1 MATTQQLL
9 NKYDIDLDNIPNH
22 IAIIMD
28 GNGRWAKKNNLQIK
42 EGHARG
48 VSALK
53 EIVKES
59 VNQNIESLTVYAFS
73 TENWKRPKSEVKAIN
88 NLIVNSINN
97 ELDEL
102 IEQNVKVRFFG
113 DYSNFGKKT
122 YEKIKFAEEKS
133 FSNKPKLRLN
143 VALGYGGKMD
153 IINIAREVSRLK
165 IKASDINDHIINEL
179 SQVPEPSI
187 ELLIRTGGDTRI
199 SNFLLYQ
206 IAYSEIHFVRKLWPD
221 YSKKD
226 FKRNINKY
234 FNSERRF
241 GERT

>member
-1 MATTQQLL
+1 MNLK
-9 NKYDIDLDNIPNH
+9 N

-97 ELDEL
+97 ELEEL
-102 IEQNVKVRFFG
+102 IEQKVKVRFFG

-165 IKASDINDHIINEL
+165 IKASDINDHTINEL
-179 SQVPEPSI
+179 SQVPESSI
-187 ELLIRTGGDTRI
+187 DLLIRTGGDTRI

-221 YSKKD
+221 YSKQD

>member
-1 MATTQQLL
+1 MNLK
-9 NKYDIDLDNIPNH
+9 N

-113 DYSNFGKKT
+113 DYYNFGKKT

-143 VALGYGGKMD
+143 IALGYGGKMD

-165 IKASDINDHIINEL
+165 IKASDINDHTINEL

-187 ELLIRTGGDTRI
+187 DLLIRTGGDTRI

-206 IAYSEIHFVRKLWPD
+206 IAYSEIHFVKKLWPD
-221 YSKKD
+221 YSKQD

>member
-1 MATTQQLL
+1 MNLK
-9 NKYDIDLDNIPNH
+9 N

-122 YEKIKFAEEKS
+122 YEKIKFAEKKS

-165 IKASDINDHIINEL
+165 IKASDINDHTINEL
-179 SQVPEPSI
+179 SQVPESSI
-187 ELLIRTGGDTRI
+187 DLLIRTGGDTRI

>member
-1 MATTQQLL
+1 MNLK
-9 NKYDIDLDNIPNH
+9 N

-97 ELDEL
+97 ELDVL
-102 IEQNVKVRFFG
+102 IEQHVKVRFFG
-113 DYSNFGKKT
+113 NYSNFGKKT

-143 VALGYGGKMD
+143 IALGYGGKMD

-165 IKASDINDHIINEL
+165 IKASDINDHTINEL

-187 ELLIRTGGDTRI
+187 DLLIRTGGDTRI

-206 IAYSEIHFVRKLWPD
+206 IAYSEIHFVKKLWPD
-221 YSKKD
+221 YSKQD

-234 FNSERRF
+234 LNSERRF

>member
-1 MATTQQLL
+1 MNLK
-9 NKYDIDLDNIPNH
+9 N

-42 EGHARG
+42 EGHIKG

-53 EIVKES
+53 EIVREA

-73 TENWKRPKSEVKAIN
+73 TENWKRPKSEIKSIN

-97 ELDEL
+97 ELEEL
-102 IEQNVKVRFFG
+102 IEQKVKVRFFG
-113 DYSNFGKKT
+113 DYSDFGKKT
-122 YEKIKFAEEKS
+122 YEKIRFAEEKS
-133 FSNKPKLRLN
+133 FINKPKLRLN

-165 IKASDINDHIINEL
+165 IKASDINDYTISKL
-179 SQVPEPSI
+179 SQVPEASI
-187 ELLIRTGGDTRI
+187 DLLIRTGGDTRI

-206 IAYSEIHFVRKLWPD
+206 IAYSEIHFVKKLWPD
-221 YSKKD
+221 YSKQD
-226 FKRNINKY
+226 FKRNIKKY

>member
-1 MATTQQLL
+1 MNLK
-9 NKYDIDLDNIPNH
+9 N

-28 GNGRWAKKNNLQIK
+28 GNGRWARKNNLQIK

-102 IEQNVKVRFFG
+102 IEQKVKVRFFG

-165 IKASDINDHIINEL
+165 IKASDINDHTINEL
-179 SQVPEPSI
+179 SQVPESSI
-187 ELLIRTGGDTRI
+187 DLLIRTGGDTMI

-206 IAYSEIHFVRKLWPD
+206 IAYSEIHFVKKLWPD
-221 YSKKD
+221 YSKQD

>member
-1 MATTQQLL
+1 MNLK
-9 NKYDIDLDNIPNH
+9 N

-102 IEQNVKVRFFG
+102 IEQKVKIRFFG

-133 FSNKPKLRLN
+133 FRNKPKLRLN

-165 IKASDINDHIINEL
+165 IKASDINDHTINEL
-179 SQVPEPSI
+179 SQVPESSI
-187 ELLIRTGGDTRI
+187 DLLIRTGGDTRI

-206 IAYSEIHFVRKLWPD
+206 IAYSEIHFVKKLWPD
-221 YSKKD
+221 YSKQD

>member
-1 MATTQQLL
+1 MNLK
-9 NKYDIDLDNIPNH
+9 N

-102 IEQNVKVRFFG
+102 IEQKVKVRFFG

-143 VALGYGGKMD
+143 IALGYGGKMD

-165 IKASDINDHIINEL
+165 IKASDINDHTINEL

-187 ELLIRTGGDTRI
+187 DLLIRTGGDTRI

-206 IAYSEIHFVRKLWPD
+206 IAYSEIHFVKKLWPD
-221 YSKKD
+221 YSKQD

>member
-1 MATTQQLL
+1 MNLK
-9 NKYDIDLDNIPNH
+9 N

-53 EIVKES
+53 EIVEES

-102 IEQNVKVRFFG
+102 IEQKVKVRFFG

-165 IKASDINDHIINEL
+165 IKASDINDHTINEL
-179 SQVPEPSI
+179 SQVPESSI
-187 ELLIRTGGDTRI
+187 DLLIRTGGDTRI

-206 IAYSEIHFVRKLWPD
+206 IAYSEIHFVKKLWPD
-221 YSKKD
+221 YSKQD
-226 FKRNINKY
+226 FKRNIKKY

>member
-1 MATTQQLL
+1 MNLK
-9 NKYDIDLDNIPNH
+9 N

-102 IEQNVKVRFFG
+102 VEQKVKVRFFG
-113 DYSNFGKKT
+113 DYSDFGKKT
-122 YEKIKFAEEKS
+122 YKKIRFAEEKS
-133 FSNKPKLRLN
+133 FINKPKLRLN

-153 IINIAREVSRLK
+153 IINIAREVSRMK
-165 IKASDINDHIINEL
+165 INSSDIDEHTISEL
-179 SQVPEPSI
+179 SQVPESSI
-187 ELLIRTGGDTRI
+187 DLLIRTGGDTRI

-221 YSKKD
+221 YSKQD

>member
-1 MATTQQLL
+1 MNLK
-9 NKYDIDLDNIPNH
+9 N

-28 GNGRWAKKNNLQIK
+28 GNGRWARKNNLQIK

-102 IEQNVKVRFFG
+102 IEQKVKVRFFG

-143 VALGYGGKMD
+143 IALGYGGKMD

-165 IKASDINDHIINEL
+165 IKASDINDHTINEL
-179 SQVPEPSI
+179 SQVPESSI
-187 ELLIRTGGDTRI
+187 DLLIRTGGDTRI

>member
-1 MATTQQLL
+1 MNLK
-9 NKYDIDLDNIPNH
+9 N

-28 GNGRWAKKNNLQIK
+28 GNGRWARKNNLLIK

-102 IEQNVKVRFFG
+102 IEQKVKVRFFG

-133 FSNKPKLRLN
+133 FSNKPQLRLN

-165 IKASDINDHIINEL
+165 IKASDINDHTINEL
-179 SQVPEPSI
+179 SQVPESNI
-187 ELLIRTGGDTRI
+187 DLLIRTGGDTRI

>member
-1 MATTQQLL
+1 MNLK
-9 NKYDIDLDNIPNH
+9 NV
-22 IAIIMD
+22 AIIMD

-48 VSALK
+48 VLALK

-102 IEQNVKVRFFG
+102 IEQKVKVRFFG

-122 YEKIKFAEEKS
+122 FEKIEFAHEKS
-133 FSNKPKLRLN
+133 SIDKPKLRLN

-153 IINIAREVSRLK
+153 IINIAKEVSRLK
-165 IKASDINDHIINEL
+165 IKTSDINDNTISKL
-179 SQVPEPSI
+179 SQVPESNI
-187 ELLIRTGGDTRI
+187 DLLIRTGGDTRI

-206 IAYSEIHFVRKLWPD
+206 IAYSEIHFVKKLWPD
-221 YSKKD
+221 YSKLD
-226 FKRNINKY
+226 FKRNIKKY

-241 GERT
+241 GERS

>member
-1 MATTQQLL
+1 MNLK
-9 NKYDIDLDNIPNH
+9 N

-102 IEQNVKVRFFG
+102 IEQKVKVRFFG

-165 IKASDINDHIINEL
+165 IKASDINDHTINEL
-179 SQVPEPSI
+179 SQVPESSI
-187 ELLIRTGGDTRI
+187 DLLIRTGGDTRI

-221 YSKKD
+221 YSKQD

>member
-1 MATTQQLL
+1 MNLK
-9 NKYDIDLDNIPNH
+9 N

-42 EGHARG
+42 EGHAKG

-102 IEQNVKVRFFG
+102 IEQKVKVRFFG

-165 IKASDINDHIINEL
+165 IKASDINDHTINEL
-179 SQVPEPSI
+179 SQVPESSI
-187 ELLIRTGGDTRI
+187 DLLIRTGGDTRI

-221 YSKKD
+221 YSKQD

>member
-1 MATTQQLL
+1 MNLK
-9 NKYDIDLDNIPNH
+9 N

-88 NLIVNSINN
+88 DLIVNSINN

-165 IKASDINDHIINEL
+165 IKASDINDHTINEL
-179 SQVPEPSI
+179 SQVPESSI
-187 ELLIRTGGDTRI
+187 DLLIRTGGDTRI

-206 IAYSEIHFVRKLWPD
+206 IAYSEIHFVKKLWPD
-221 YSKKD
+221 YSKQD

>member
-1 MATTQQLL
+1 MNLK
-9 NKYDIDLDNIPNH
+9 N

-53 EIVKES
+53 EIVKEAA
-59 VNQNIESLTVYAFS
+59 NQNIESLTVYAFS

-102 IEQNVKVRFFG
+102 IEENVKVRFFG

-143 VALGYGGKMD
+143 IALGYGGKMD

-165 IKASDINDHIINEL
+165 IKASDINDHTINEL
-179 SQVPEPSI
+179 SQVPESNI
-187 ELLIRTGGDTRI
+187 DLLIRTGGDTRI

-221 YSKKD
+221 YSKQD
-226 FKRNINKY
+226 FKRNIKKY
-234 FNSERRF
+234 TNSERRF

>member
-1 MATTQQLL
+1 MNLK
-9 NKYDIDLDNIPNH
+9 N

-28 GNGRWAKKNNLQIK
+28 GNGRWAKKNKLQIK
-42 EGHARG
+42 EGHAKG
-48 VSALK
+48 VLALK

-59 VNQNIESLTVYAFS
+59 VNQNIESLTVFAFS

-102 IEQNVKVRFFG
+102 IEQKVKVKFFG

-122 YEKIKFAEEKS
+122 FEKIEFAHEKS
-133 FSNKPKLRLN
+133 LIDKPKLRLN

-153 IINIAREVSRLK
+153 IINIAKEVSRLK
-165 IKASDINDHIINEL
+165 IKTSDINDNTISEL
-179 SQVPEPSI
+179 SQVPESNI
-187 ELLIRTGGDTRI
+187 DLLIRTGGDTRI

-206 IAYSEIHFVRKLWPD
+206 IAYSEIHFVKKLWPD
-221 YSKKD
+221 YSKLD

-234 FNSERRF
+234 FDSERRF

>member
-1 MATTQQLL
+1 MSLK
-9 NKYDIDLDNIPNH
+9 N

-42 EGHARG
+42 EGHAKG
-48 VSALK
+48 VLALK

-59 VNQNIESLTVYAFS
+59 VDQNIESLTVFAFS

-102 IEQNVKVRFFG
+102 IEQKVKVKFFG

-122 YEKIKFAEEKS
+122 FEKIEFAHEKS
-133 FSNKPKLRLN
+133 LIDKPKLRLN

-153 IINIAREVSRLK
+153 IINIAKEVSRLK
-165 IKASDINDHIINEL
+165 IKTSDINDNTISEL
-179 SQVPEPSI
+179 SQVPESNI
-187 ELLIRTGGDTRI
+187 DLLIRTGGDTRI

-206 IAYSEIHFVRKLWPD
+206 IAYSEIHFVKKLWPD
-221 YSKKD
+221 YSKLD

-234 FNSERRF
+234 FDSERRF

>member
-1 MATTQQLL
+1 MNLK
-9 NKYDIDLDNIPNH
+9 N

-48 VSALK
+48 VSVLK

-143 VALGYGGKMD
+143 IALGYGGKMD

-165 IKASDINDHIINEL
+165 IKASDINDHTINEL

-187 ELLIRTGGDTRI
+187 DLLIRTGGDTRI

-221 YSKKD
+221 YSKQD

>member
-1 MATTQQLL
+1 MNLK
-9 NKYDIDLDNIPNH
+9 NV
-22 IAIIMD
+22 AIIMD

-48 VSALK
+48 VLALK

-73 TENWKRPKSEVKAIN
+73 TENWKRPNSEVKAIN

-102 IEQNVKVRFFG
+102 IEQKVKVRFFG

-122 YEKIKFAEEKS
+122 FEKIEFAHDKS
-133 FSNKPKLRLN
+133 SINKPKLRLN

-153 IINIAREVSRLK
+153 IINIAKEVSRLK
-165 IKASDINDHIINEL
+165 IKTSDINDNTISEL
-179 SQVPEPSI
+179 SQVPESNI
-187 ELLIRTGGDTRI
+187 DLLIRTGGDTRI

-206 IAYSEIHFVRKLWPD
+206 IAYSEIHFVKKLWPD
-221 YSKKD
+221 YSKLD

-241 GERT
+241 GERS

>member
-1 MATTQQLL
+1 MNLK
-9 NKYDIDLDNIPNH
+9 N

-143 VALGYGGKMD
+143 IALGYGGKMD

-165 IKASDINDHIINEL
+165 IKASDINDHKINEL
-179 SQVPEPSI
+179 SQVPESSI
-187 ELLIRTGGDTRI
+187 DLLIRTGGDTRI

-221 YSKKD
+221 YSKQD

>member
-1 MATTQQLL
+1 MNLK
-9 NKYDIDLDNIPNH
+9 NV
-22 IAIIMD
+22 AIIMD

-48 VSALK
+48 VLALK

-102 IEQNVKVRFFG
+102 IEQKVKVRFFG

-122 YEKIKFAEEKS
+122 SEKIEFAHEKS
-133 FSNKPKLRLN
+133 SINKPKLRLN

-153 IINIAREVSRLK
+153 IINIAKEVSRLK
-165 IKASDINDHIINEL
+165 IKTSDINDNTISEL
-179 SQVPEPSI
+179 SQVPESNI
-187 ELLIRTGGDTRI
+187 DLLIRTGGDTRI

-206 IAYSEIHFVRKLWPD
+206 IAYSEIHFVKKLWPD
-221 YSKKD
+221 YSKLD
-226 FKRNINKY
+226 FKRNIKKY
-234 FNSERRF
+234 FNSERRY
-241 GERT
+241 GERS

>member
-1 MATTQQLL
+1 MNLK
-9 NKYDIDLDNIPNH
+9 N

-28 GNGRWAKKNNLQIK
+28 GNGRWAKKNNLQIR

-102 IEQNVKVRFFG
+102 IEQKVKVRFFG

-143 VALGYGGKMD
+143 IALGYGGKMD

-165 IKASDINDHIINEL
+165 IKASDINDHTINEL

-187 ELLIRTGGDTRI
+187 DLLIRTGGDTRI

-221 YSKKD
+221 YSKQD

>member
-1 MATTQQLL
+1 MNLK
-9 NKYDIDLDNIPNH
+9 N

-48 VSALK
+48 VLALK

-59 VNQNIESLTVYAFS
+59 VNQNIESLTVFAFS

-102 IEQNVKVRFFG
+102 IEQKVKVRFFG

-122 YEKIKFAEEKS
+122 FEKIEFAHEKS
-133 FSNKPKLRLN
+133 LINKPKLRLN

-153 IINIAREVSRLK
+153 IINIAKEVSRLK
-165 IKASDINDHIINEL
+165 IKTSDINDNTISEL
-179 SQVPEPSI
+179 SQVPESNI
-187 ELLIRTGGDTRI
+187 DLLIRTGGDTRI

-206 IAYSEIHFVRKLWPD
+206 IAYSEIHFVKKLWPD
-221 YSKKD
+221 YSKLD

>member
-1 MATTQQLL
+1 MNLK
-9 NKYDIDLDNIPNH
+9 N

-143 VALGYGGKMD
+143 IALGYGGKMD

-165 IKASDINDHIINEL
+165 IKASDINDYTISKL
-179 SQVPEPSI
+179 SQVPEASI
-187 ELLIRTGGDTRI
+187 DLLIRTGGDTRI

-206 IAYSEIHFVRKLWPD
+206 IAYSEIHFVKKLWPD
-221 YSKKD
+221 YSKQD

>member
-1 MATTQQLL
+1 MNLK
-9 NKYDIDLDNIPNH
+9 N

-73 TENWKRPKSEVKAIN
+73 TENWKRPKSEIKAIN

-102 IEQNVKVRFFG
+102 IEQKVKVRFFG

-165 IKASDINDHIINEL
+165 IKASDINERTINEL
-179 SQVPEPSI
+179 SQVPESSI
-187 ELLIRTGGDTRI
+187 DLLIRTGGDTRI

-206 IAYSEIHFVRKLWPD
+206 IAYSEIHFVKKLWPD
-221 YSKKD
+221 YSKQD

>member
-1 MATTQQLL
+1 MNLK
-9 NKYDIDLDNIPNH
+9 N

-28 GNGRWAKKNNLQIK
+28 GNGRWAKRNNLQIK

-53 EIVKES
+53 EIVEES

-102 IEQNVKVRFFG
+102 IEQKVKVRFFG
-113 DYSNFGKKT
+113 DYSDFGKKT

-133 FSNKPKLRLN
+133 FINKPKLRLN

-165 IKASDINDHIINEL
+165 IKASDINDHTINEL
-179 SQVPEPSI
+179 SQVPESNI
-187 ELLIRTGGDTRI
+187 DLLIRTGGDTRI

-206 IAYSEIHFVRKLWPD
+206 IAYSEIHFVKKLWPD
-221 YSKKD
+221 YSKQD

>member
-1 MATTQQLL
+1 MNLK
-9 NKYDIDLDNIPNH
+9 N

-102 IEQNVKVRFFG
+102 IEQKVKVRFFG

-165 IKASDINDHIINEL
+165 IKASDINDHTINEL
-179 SQVPEPSI
+179 SQVPESNI
-187 ELLIRTGGDTRI
+187 DLLIRTGGDTRI

-206 IAYSEIHFVRKLWPD
+206 IAYSEIHFVKKLWPD
-221 YSKKD
+221 YSKQD

>member
-1 MATTQQLL
+1 MNLK
-9 NKYDIDLDNIPNH
+9 N

-28 GNGRWAKKNNLQIK
+28 GNGRWARKNNLQIK

-102 IEQNVKVRFFG
+102 IEQKVKVRFFG

-165 IKASDINDHIINEL
+165 IKASDINDHTINEL
-179 SQVPEPSI
+179 SQVPESSI
-187 ELLIRTGGDTRI
+187 DLLIRTGGDTRI

-206 IAYSEIHFVRKLWPD
+206 IAYTEIHFVRKLWPD
-221 YSKKD
+221 YSKQD

>member
-1 MATTQQLL
+1 MNLK
-9 NKYDIDLDNIPNH
+9 N

-73 TENWKRPKSEVKAIN
+73 TDNWKRPKSEVKAIN
-88 NLIVNSINN
+88 NLIINSINN

-102 IEQNVKVRFFG
+102 IEQQVKVRFFG

-122 YEKIKFAEEKS
+122 YEKIKCAEEKS

-143 VALGYGGKMD
+143 VALGDGGKMD

-165 IKASDINDHIINEL
+165 IKASDINDHTISKL
-179 SQVPEPSI
+179 SQVPEASI
-187 ELLIRTGGDTRI
+187 DLLIRTGGDTRI

-206 IAYSEIHFVRKLWPD
+206 IAYSEIHFVKKLWPD
-221 YSKKD
+221 YSKQD
-226 FKRNINKY
+226 FIRNINKY

>member
-1 MATTQQLL
+1 MNLK
-9 NKYDIDLDNIPNH
+9 NV
-22 IAIIMD
+22 AIIMD

-42 EGHARG
+42 EGHEIG
-48 VSALK
+48 VLALK

-102 IEQNVKVRFFG
+102 IEQKVKVRFFG

-122 YEKIKFAEEKS
+122 SEKIEFAHEKS
-133 FSNKPKLRLN
+133 SINKPKLRLN

-153 IINIAREVSRLK
+153 IINIAKEVSRLK
-165 IKASDINDHIINEL
+165 IKTSDINDNTISEL
-179 SQVPEPSI
+179 SQVPESNI
-187 ELLIRTGGDTRI
+187 DLLIRTGGDTRI

-206 IAYSEIHFVRKLWPD
+206 IAYSEIHFVKKLWPD
-221 YSKKD
+221 YSKLD

-241 GERT
+241 GERS

>member
-1 MATTQQLL
+1 MNLK
-9 NKYDIDLDNIPNH
+9 N

-102 IEQNVKVRFFG
+102 IEQKVKVRFFG

-153 IINIAREVSRLK
+153 IINVAKEVSRLK
-165 IKASDINDHIINEL
+165 IKASDINDHTINEL
-179 SQVPEPSI
+179 SQVPESSI
-187 ELLIRTGGDTRI
+187 DLLIRTGGDTRI

-221 YSKKD
+221 YSKQD

>member
-1 MATTQQLL
+1 MNLK
-9 NKYDIDLDNIPNH
+9 N

-97 ELDEL
+97 ELEEL
-102 IEQNVKVRFFG
+102 IEQKVKVRFFG

-133 FSNKPKLRLN
+133 FFKKPKLRLN

-153 IINIAREVSRLK
+153 IINIAREVSRLE
-165 IKASDINDHIINEL
+165 IKASDIDDHTINEL
-179 SQVPEPSI
+179 SQVPESNI
-187 ELLIRTGGDTRI
+187 DLLIRTGGDTRI
-199 SNFLLYQ
+199 SNFLLHQ
-206 IAYSEIHFVRKLWPD
+206 IAYSEIHFVKKLWPD
-221 YSKKD
+221 YSKQD
-226 FKRNINKY
+226 FKRNIKKY

>member
-1 MATTQQLL
+1 MNLK
-9 NKYDIDLDNIPNH
+9 N

-143 VALGYGGKMD
+143 IALGYGGKMD

-165 IKASDINDHIINEL
+165 IKASDINDHTINEL

-187 ELLIRTGGDTRI
+187 DLLIRTGGDTRI

-206 IAYSEIHFVRKLWPD
+206 IAYSEIHFVKKLWPD
-221 YSKKD
+221 YSKQD
-226 FKRNINKY
+226 FKRNIDKY

>member
-1 MATTQQLL
+1 MNLK
-9 NKYDIDLDNIPNH
+9 N

-53 EIVKES
+53 EIVEES

-102 IEQNVKVRFFG
+102 IERKVKVRFFG
-113 DYSNFGKKT
+113 NYSDFGKKT
-122 YEKIKFAEEKS
+122 YEKIKFAEGKS
-133 FSNKPKLRLN
+133 FFNKPKLRLN

-165 IKASDINDHIINEL
+165 IKASDINDHTINEL
-179 SQVPEPSI
+179 SQVPESSI
-187 ELLIRTGGDTRI
+187 DLLIRTGGDTRI

-206 IAYSEIHFVRKLWPD
+206 IAYSEIHFVKKLWPD

>member
-1 MATTQQLL
+1 MNLK
-9 NKYDIDLDNIPNH
+9 N

-42 EGHARG
+42 EGHTKG

-53 EIVKES
+53 EIVKEA
-59 VNQNIESLTVYAFS
+59 VNQNIESLTDYAFS
-73 TENWKRPKSEVKAIN
+73 TENWKRPKSEIKSIN

-165 IKASDINDHIINEL
+165 IKASDINDHTINEL
-179 SQVPEPSI
+179 SQVPESSI
-187 ELLIRTGGDTRI
+187 DLLIRTGGDTRI

-206 IAYSEIHFVRKLWPD
+206 IAYSEIHFVKKLWPD
-221 YSKKD
+221 YSKRD

-234 FNSERRF
+234 TNSERRF

>member
-1 MATTQQLL
+1 MNLK
-9 NKYDIDLDNIPNH
+9 N

-28 GNGRWAKKNNLQIK
+28 GNGRWAKKNNLKIK

-48 VSALK
+48 VSTLK

-73 TENWKRPKSEVKAIN
+73 TENWKRPKAEVKSIN
-88 NLIVNSINN
+88 NLIINSINN

-102 IEQNVKVRFFG
+102 IEQKVKVRFFG
-113 DYSNFGKKT
+113 DYSNFGKNT
-122 YEKIKFAEEKS
+122 FDKIEFAQEKS
-133 FSNKPKLRLN
+133 FLNKPKLRLN

-153 IINIAREVSRLK
+153 IINIAKEISRLK
-165 IKASDINDHIINEL
+165 IKASDINDNTINKL
-179 SQVPEPSI
+179 SQVPESNI
-187 ELLIRTGGDTRI
+187 DLLIRTGGDTRI

-206 IAYSEIHFVRKLWPD
+206 IAYSEIHFVKKLWPD
-221 YSKKD
+221 YSKQD
-226 FKRNINKY
+226 FKRSINKY

>member
-1 MATTQQLL
+1 MNLR
-9 NKYDIDLDNIPNH
+9 N

-122 YEKIKFAEEKS
+122 YEKIKFAEGKS
-133 FSNKPKLRLN
+133 FFNKPKLRLN

-165 IKASDINDHIINEL
+165 IKASDINDHTINEL

-187 ELLIRTGGDTRI
+187 DLLIRTGGDTRI

-226 FKRNINKY
+226 FKRNIKKY

>member
-1 MATTQQLL
+1 MNLK
-9 NKYDIDLDNIPNH
+9 N

-102 IEQNVKVRFFG
+102 IEQKVKVRFFG
-113 DYSNFGKKT
+113 DYSDFGKKT

-133 FSNKPKLRLN
+133 FINKPKLRLN

-165 IKASDINDHIINEL
+165 IKASDINDHTINEL
-179 SQVPEPSI
+179 SQVPESNI
-187 ELLIRTGGDTRI
+187 DLLIRTGGDSRI

-206 IAYSEIHFVRKLWPD
+206 IAYSEIHFVKKLWPD
-221 YSKKD
+221 YSKQD

-234 FNSERRF
+234 FKSERRF
-241 GERT
+241 GERN